1 MINKDDILHRTT
13 YVWKDDS
20 GYAIIIKND
29 GNKIILNQET
39 TELWKL
45 INDEDSVENICIAM
59 KERYGISEEKTVTD
73 VKALIEAGIVSN
85 LDMFWGDEI
94 F

>member
-29 GNKIILNQET
+29 GNKVILNQET
-39 TELWKL
+39 TVLWKL
-45 INDEDSVENICIAM
+45 INDEDSVENICCAM
-59 KERYGISEEKTVTD
+59 KERYDISEEKTVTD
-73 VKALIEAGIVSN
+73 IKALIEAEIVSN